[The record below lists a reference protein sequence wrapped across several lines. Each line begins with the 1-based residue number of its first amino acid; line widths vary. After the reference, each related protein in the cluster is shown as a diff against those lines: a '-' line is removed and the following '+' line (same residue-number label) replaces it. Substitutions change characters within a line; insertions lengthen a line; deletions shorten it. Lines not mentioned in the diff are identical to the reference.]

1 MTSVVLVDDHAGIR
15 EGLAV
20 LLGQHDI
27 NVIGVAGSVAAGEEA
42 IAFGKPDVAVIDVL
56 LPDGDGSAL
65 AATAV
70 ERHPG
75 VAVVLYTGRTG
86 QGPWLDKALQSG
98 ALGLALKTGPVSE
111 LVTAIDRAAKGL
123 SYIDPRLSGLLTT
136 RNGNARRLL
145 SPREREVLQLS
156 ATGLTADAIASEL
169 FLSVETIRTHTRN
182 AVRKL
187 GARNRLHAVVMSLAR
202 GEIEGPET

>member
-20 LLGQHDI
+20 LLRHH
-27 NVIGVAGSVAAGEEA
+27 GVDVVASAGSAASGAEA
-42 IAFGKPDVAVIDVL
+42 IALSHPDVAVIDVL
-56 LPDGDGSAL
+56 LPDGDGSVL
-65 AATAV
+65 ATTV
-70 ERHPG
+70 IERHPG
-75 VAVVLYTGRTG
+75 TAVVLYTGKTG

-98 ALGLALKTGPVSE
+98 ALGLALKAGSAAE
-111 LVTAIDRAAKGL
+111 LVTAIDRAAQGL
-123 SYIDPRLSGLLTT
+123 SYIDPRLNGVLTASRGSG
-136 RNGNARRLL
+136 RRLL

-202 GEIEGPET
+202 GEIEGPED